1 MRTEEPQM
9 KTKTQ
14 NVQDPPI
21 EDLPAVLTVEE
32 AAAVLRIGRGAAYE
46 LARRYRFTGGREG
59 LPVIELGRSLRV
71 PRHALMRMLDID
83 EAAAANGRNSSSDDV

>member
-1 MRTEEPQM
+1 MALPADDHDRASL
-9 KTKTQ
+9 
-14 NVQDPPI
+14 

-46 LARRYRFTGGREG
+46 LARRYRVTEGSEG

-71 PRHALMRMLDID
+71 PRAALLRLLDPGSPED
-83 EAAAANGRNSSSDDV
+83 GDGDGHRV